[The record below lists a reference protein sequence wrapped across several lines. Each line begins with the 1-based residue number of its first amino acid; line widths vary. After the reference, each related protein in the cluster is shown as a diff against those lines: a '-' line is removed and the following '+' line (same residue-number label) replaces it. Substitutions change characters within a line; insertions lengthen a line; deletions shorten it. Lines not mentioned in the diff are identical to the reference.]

1 MEEERRL
8 AYVAITRAKKKL
20 YLTNARQRMLFGQTQ
35 HNVTSR
41 FIKEIGSEYY
51 EKHDNVAAMRSRL
64 AEEDKT
70 VTEVH
75 SATLQQQ
82 LARNKA
88 KPAAPKETVTYNV
101 GDVVEHSLFGKGTVQ
116 SVKPM
121 ANDSMLEV
129 AFENKGTKKIMAN
142 YAKMKKL

>member
-1 MEEERRL
+1 MKRYSITVNGNAYDVSVEEIE
-8 AYVAITRAKKKL
+8 AGAEAP
-20 YLTNARQRMLFGQTQ
+20 
-35 HNVTSR
+35 
-41 FIKEIGSEYY
+41 
-51 EKHDNVAAMRSRL
+51 VAA
-64 AEEDKT
+64 APAAPK
-70 VTEVH
+70 
-75 SATLQQQ
+75 A
-82 LARNKA
+82 A